1 MIEIAAAFVKTV
13 FCLRIYARTH
23 THTRMRAAPTRPS
36 LALAANKAR
45 PVCFIAALSLGNQ
58 SSSPTRSVKRRILLL
73 VSLPLGELPRN
84 FTATSPLLLRF
95 PLSIATV
102 SVCYSGWKVIVAA
115 LPSACC

>member
-23 THTRMRAAPTRPS
+23 TDERAAPTRPS

-84 FTATSPLLLRF
+84 FTASSPLLRF

-102 SVCYSGWKVIVAA
+102 SVCYNGK
-115 LPSACC
+115 